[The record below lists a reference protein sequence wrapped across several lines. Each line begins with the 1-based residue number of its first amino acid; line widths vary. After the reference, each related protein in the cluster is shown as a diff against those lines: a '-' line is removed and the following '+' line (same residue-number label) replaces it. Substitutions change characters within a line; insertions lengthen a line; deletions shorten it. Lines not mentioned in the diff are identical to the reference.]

1 LKHWKCDDTIVIKIT
16 DWKWFKQ
23 TFYKIEFTKL
33 TSCKIVGSEI
43 VGDDIEKGVLI
54 IEYMLLRTTNFWKLF
69 YLTFY
74 IELYKTRNGEMY
86 IKTLTEMTYLW
97 IIDS

>member
-1 LKHWKCDDTIVIKIT
+1 LSPAESEGLETTGFCLKHWKCDDTIVIKIT

-43 VGDDIEKGVLI
+43 VGDES
-54 IEYMLLRTTNFWKLF
+54 N
-69 YLTFY
+69 
-74 IELYKTRNGEMY
+74 LYKL
-86 IKTLTEMTYLW
+86 LTS
-97 IIDS
+97 IN

>member
-1 LKHWKCDDTIVIKIT
+1 MKHWKCDDTIVIKIT

-43 VGDDIEKGVLI
+43 VGDDIEKGVFLI
-54 IEYMLLRTTNFWKLF
+54 VLFDILYRVIQNKKRRNVYQNFD
-69 YLTFY
+69 
-74 IELYKTRNGEMY
+74 RNDIFMNN
-86 IKTLTEMTYLW
+86 W
-97 IIDS
+97 